1 MSDLISSGESES
13 KEAEAPPDV
22 TGGLK
27 FAAYLVAGLL
37 ALVGVSYFDL
47 FGLRKNSKSTES
59 EHKDDEDTQA
69 DYEKEYLD
77 EDISDAALD
86 EHTVGLTA

>member
-1 MSDLISSGESES
+1 MSDLISSGDTATEA
-13 KEAEAPPDV
+13 KEAPADV

-27 FAAYLVAGLL
+27 FAAYLVGGLL
-37 ALVGVSYFDL
+37 ALVGISYFDL
-47 FGLRKNSKSTES
+47 FGLTKKAKSTES
-59 EHKDDEDTQA
+59 EHKKDEETQA

-77 EDISDAALD
+77 EDISEDALD